1 MPKTILLIFLL
12 LVSSTISACAR
23 FGSFGAA
30 PAASPAAS
38 PTTATPTR
46 GAVATPIADLAT
58 PLPVGTEMPL
68 QAAEVTAP
76 ETWVVPAMQP
86 KEVLASYLKTT
97 VEQLDWVNPGL
108 PDLVPPGTLIAIPP
122 SYRVSAGESLSSIAT
137 NTGLPA
143 DMLQAA
149 NPKLSATGELSPGTV
164 LAVPSIMVMQETT
177 SLEAAAASLD
187 ASGDALLSANP
198 DLADSDAI
206 QAGTVLILPPESE
219 GETSRP

>member
-1 MPKTILLIFLL
+1 MPKTILLISLL
-12 LVSSTISACAR
+12 LVSCTISACAR

-30 PAASPAAS
+30 PAASP
-38 PTTATPTR
+38 TATLTP
-46 GAVATPIADLAT
+46 GPVATPLLVLAT

-68 QAAEVTAP
+68 QAAEVAAP
-76 ETWVVPAMQP
+76 ETWIVPALQP
-86 KEVLASYLKTT
+86 KQMLAAYLKTT

-108 PDLVPPGTLIAIPP
+108 VDPVAPGTLIAIPP
-122 SYRVSAGESLSSIAT
+122 SYRVSSGESLSSIAT

-164 LAVPSIMVMQETT
+164 LAVPPIIVMQEAV

-187 ASGDALLSANP
+187 ASGAALLSANP
-198 DLADSDAI
+198 DLANSGAI
-206 QAGTVLILPPESE
+206 QAGTVLILPPESAA
-219 GETSRP
+219 ETGQP